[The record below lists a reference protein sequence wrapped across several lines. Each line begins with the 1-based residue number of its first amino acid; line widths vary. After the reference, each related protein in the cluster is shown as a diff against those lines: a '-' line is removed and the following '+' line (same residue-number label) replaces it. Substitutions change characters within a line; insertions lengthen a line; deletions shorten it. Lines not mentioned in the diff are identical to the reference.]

1 MEHFEAV
8 TLKEFIGNYPI
19 TPDIHRVVMDQLY
32 EALTF
37 LHQNYI
43 VHRDFN
49 AENILINKNSFEIKV
64 IDFGVSLKC
73 LNLLEIDSEIGNL
86 QYRIPKSLHTLKN
99 PFLPDVWSFGLI
111 VMSLAFKKN
120 ITTGKMKKIMKSEAF
135 LEMGKCDGSEIVE
148 NFRAFLR
155 KDCEDFTTK
164 MLYTT
169 AFM

>member
-1 MEHFEAV
+1 MEYFESI
-8 TLKEFIGNYPI
+8 TLKEFIEDHPI
-19 TPDIHRVVMDQLY
+19 TPDVHRIIMDQLY
-32 EALTF
+32 ESLTF
-37 LHQNYI
+37 LHQKSI

-49 AENILINKNSFEIKV
+49 AENILINIKSFEIKV

-73 LNLLEIDSEIGNL
+73 SNFAEIDSEIGNF
-86 QYRIPKSLHTLKN
+86 QYRMPKSLQTLKN
-99 PFLPDVWSFGLI
+99 PFLPDVWSFVLI

-120 ITTGKMKKIMKSEAF
+120 ITTRKMKKIMKSEDV
-135 LEMGKCDGSEIVE
+135 LPSGKINGRELVE

-155 KDCEDFTTK
+155 KDSDDFTTK